1 MKKVNFEDEFDGI
14 TLETASRSG
23 LTAQVVAAYVSHNTI
38 VAEKLPEFIAAVH
51 GALVSAEKGSVEPVK
66 EELKP
71 AVPIKKSVTPEYIIC
86 LEDGKKFRSLKRHLR
101 THYNLSPDEYR
112 QKWGLPTDYP
122 MVSPMYAAS
131 RSELAKNMGL
141 GQRKKAA

>member
-1 MKKVNFEDEFDGI
+1 MDEVYSDVTEF
-14 TLETASRSG
+14 
-23 LTAQVVAAYVSHNTI
+23 TAQIVSAYVSNNTI
-38 VAEKLPEFIAAVH
+38 VAENLPGFITSVHESLVAAENGVM
-51 GALVSAEKGSVEPVK
+51 EPKKVE
-66 EELKP
+66 LIP

>member
-1 MKKVNFEDEFDGI
+1 MDEVYSDV
-14 TLETASRSG
+14 TE
-23 LTAQVVAAYVSHNTI
+23 LTAQIVSAYVSNNTI
-38 VAEKLPEFIAAVH
+38 VAENLPGFITSVH
-51 GALVSAEKGSVEPVK
+51 ESLVAAEKGVMEPKKVE
-66 EELKP
+66 LIP
-71 AVPIKKSVTPEYIIC
+71 AVPIKKSVTPEYIVC